1 MFFSGREERL
11 RKKEEKLAEAWR
23 KKLLRRWKKDRK
35 RRAGL
40 SAGGPAPR
48 KEGTGLL
55 GPAAFL
61 AGASAG
67 KPRKRPGGCGGE
79 DPCELFSNIC
89 FPVNEFFPPSC
100 LPGKPHDYEGAKCCC
115 SK

>member
-61 AGASAG
+61 AGAAAG
-67 KPRKRPGGCGGE
+67 KPRKRPGGCGG
-79 DPCELFSNIC
+79 DCAHCPPHYGYRHGRWYYGRGHTHGCELGGNR
-89 FPVNEFFPPSC
+89 E
-100 LPGKPHDYEGAKCCC
+100 EGG
-115 SK
+115 S